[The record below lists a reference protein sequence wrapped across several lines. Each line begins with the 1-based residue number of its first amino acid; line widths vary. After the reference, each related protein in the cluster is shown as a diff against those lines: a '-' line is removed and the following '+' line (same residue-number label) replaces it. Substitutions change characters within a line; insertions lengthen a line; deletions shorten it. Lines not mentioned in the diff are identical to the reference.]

1 MNVKEAK
8 EIKETTAE
16 EANYVGGY
24 KLIEIT
30 VSDSAENLY
39 AVVTPV
45 KNK

>member
-1 MNVKEAK
+1 MSVKEVKTTK
-8 EIKETTAE
+8 EIDV
-16 EANYVGGY
+16 NYVGGY

-30 VSDSAENLY
+30 VSDAVENLY